1 LLLLLLPLGVANGF
15 CGFEHN
21 SSANWARFAW
31 RWFQVRLRAQIAA
44 HLAALEALL
53 THFEVRG
60 AQIQLETIGWLG
72 DHCKAKG

>member
-1 LLLLLLPLGVANGF
+1 LLLLLPLGVANDF

-44 HLAALEALL
+44 HLM
-53 THFEVRG
+53 VRK
-60 AQIQLETIGWLG
+60 IDKIW
-72 DHCKAKG
+72 